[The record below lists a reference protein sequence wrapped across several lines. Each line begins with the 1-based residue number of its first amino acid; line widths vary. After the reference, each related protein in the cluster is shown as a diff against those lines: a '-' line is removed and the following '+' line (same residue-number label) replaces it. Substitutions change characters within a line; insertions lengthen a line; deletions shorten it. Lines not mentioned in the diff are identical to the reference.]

1 MSLIAIIR
9 SFKWSQKILGFVVE
23 DAATSHGNMCRK
35 LGELL
40 GTPNVKSRTIS
51 SQASDGGRFNDYSA
65 RKYTQA
71 SGSAEH
77 P

>member
-1 MSLIAIIR
+1 MTVIRFYKWLIR
-9 SFKWSQKILGFVVE
+9 TLGFVVE
-23 DAATSHGNMCRK
+23 YAATSHGNMCRK

-40 GTPNVKSRTIS
+40 ETPNVKSRTIS